1 MHCLRWTNILRL
13 LALLVFCVT
22 PAFGQAFLFNRS
34 DFALGTNPGG
44 VAVADFN
51 HDGKLDVAVTDS
63 SAQTVTIL
71 LGQSDGTFKE
81 HATYST
87 GYEPGSVVT
96 ADFNKD
102 GKLDIVVANWVGS
115 SVSVYLGNGDG
126 TFKAPITTDV
136 PYYASLMAVA
146 DFNED
151 GKLDL
156 AVTSNSVNSVYILL
170 GKGDGSFE
178 SPVTYTTPSYT
189 IGIVAEDFNRDGHI
203 DLAIADTYGNDVY
216 VMMGNGDGTF
226 QPGTSF
232 PAGEVPVELVAG
244 DFNGDGFLD
253 LVVADGPDCGCAY
266 SSVLLG
272 NGDGTFQA
280 PNTTSIA
287 GAGPIVVGDF
297 NRDHKL
303 DVAIDDGLVTIFLG
317 NGDGTFKPGVDYGS
331 DGSAGAFGTG
341 DFNRDGLL
349 DFVITNFNGNNATNL
364 STLLGNGDGTF
375 GRVATYGT
383 GQSPEGIVSAD
394 FNGDKRPDLATV
406 NGLDNTVSILLGTA
420 TGKFA
425 PALNYGVSG
434 GQYGAI
440 VAADFNGDGHPDI
453 ATLNYAAGTVSI
465 ILNQGRG
472 TFGPYTDY
480 PAGTN
485 PDALAGGDFN
495 NDGKVDLVV
504 GFLGGGLSLLLG
516 NGNGGFEAPVAFGSG
531 LSPHSMAVADFNG
544 DGILDLATV
553 SGSLESS
560 SVSILLGKG
569 NASFAPPVNYPTG
582 SGPVT
587 VIAEDFNHDGK
598 IDLAV
603 LTSNGV
609 SILLGNG
616 DGTFQSYT
624 SYPTTGYAYALIA
637 ADFFGQGALDL
648 AVLGATSDYVY
659 LLAGD
664 GKGNFA
670 PPAIY
675 YAGIGPVSLVAGE
688 FKTGSTDLAVTN
700 AIYSTNTVTVLLNE
714 PVAALFPTSLSF
726 PQTAIG
732 SKSESKVVQ
741 FSNPGTVS
749 IAIASIR
756 ISGADAGDFA
766 ETNNCGKTLAVGKSC
781 TVSVDFQ
788 PAAKGKRFAVLT
800 FNDSALRAA
809 QTISLEGTGQ

>member
-1 MHCLRWTNILRL
+1 MSCLGWVNILRF
-13 LALLVFCVT
+13 LAILIFCVT

-34 DFALGTNPGG
+34 DFALGTQPGG
-44 VAVADFN
+44 VAVGDFN
-51 HDGKLDVAVTDS
+51 RDGKLDVAVTDS
-63 SAQTVTIL
+63 LAQTVTIL

-96 ADFNKD
+96 GDFNKD

-115 SVSVYLGNGDG
+115 SVSIYLGNGNG
-126 TFKAPITTDV
+126 TFKDPITTDV

-189 IGIVAEDFNRDGHI
+189 IGVVAEDFNLDGHV

-232 PAGEVPVELVAG
+232 PAGQLPVELVAG
-244 DFNGDGFLD
+244 DFNGDGILD
-253 LVVADGPDCGCAY
+253 LAVTSDALC
-266 SSVLLG
+266 VLLG
-272 NGDGTFQA
+272 NGDGTFRA
-280 PNTTSIA
+280 PKTTPMEY
-287 GAGPIVVGDF
+287 AGPIVAGYF
-297 NRDHKL
+297 NQDHKL
-303 DVAIDDGLVTIFLG
+303 DVAIDNGLVTVFLG
-317 NGDGTFKPGVDYGS
+317 NGNGTFKPGVNYAS

-394 FNGDKRPDLATV
+394 FNGDNQPDLATV
-406 NGLDNTVSILLGTA
+406 NGLDNTVSILIGSS

-425 PALNYGVSG
+425 QAVNYSVSG
-434 GQYGAI
+434 GYYGAI
-440 VAADFNGDGHPDI
+440 VAADFNGDGRPDI
-453 ATLNYAAGTVSI
+453 ATLNYTAGTVSI
-465 ILNQGRG
+465 NLNQGSG

-485 PDALAGGDFN
+485 PDALASGDFN
-495 NDGKVDLVV
+495 NDGKTDLVV
-504 GFLGGGLSLLLG
+504 GSQGGGLSLLLG
-516 NGNGGFEAPVAFGSG
+516 NGNGGFAAPVAFGAG
-531 LSPHSMAVADFNG
+531 LSPYSMAVADFNG

-553 SGSLESS
+553 SASIESS
-560 SVSILLGKG
+560 SVSVLLGKG
-569 NASFAPPVNYPTG
+569 NGSFAAPVNYPTG
-582 SGPVT
+582 SGPVK

-603 LTSNGV
+603 SASNGV

-616 DGTFQSYT
+616 DGTFQSYA
-624 SYPTTGYAYALIA
+624 SYPSTGYTSALIA
-637 ADFFGQGALDL
+637 ADFYGRGALDL
-648 AVLGATSDYVY
+648 AVVGAVSDYVY

-664 GKGNFA
+664 GEGHFA
-670 PPAIY
+670 LPATY

-700 AIYSTNTVTVLLNE
+700 AVYSTNTVTVLLND
-714 PVAALFPTSLSF
+714 PVPALFPSSLNF
-726 PQTAIG
+726 PETAIG
-732 SKSESKVVQ
+732 SKSNSKAVQ
-741 FSNPGTVS
+741 FNNPGTVS
-749 IAIASIR
+749 IAIDSIR

-766 ETNNCGKTLAVGKSC
+766 ETNNCGKTLAVGKTC

-788 PAAKGKRFAVLT
+788 PAAKGKRSAVLI
-800 FNDSALRAA
+800 FNDNAIRGA
-809 QTISLEGTGQ
+809 QAISLGGTGQ